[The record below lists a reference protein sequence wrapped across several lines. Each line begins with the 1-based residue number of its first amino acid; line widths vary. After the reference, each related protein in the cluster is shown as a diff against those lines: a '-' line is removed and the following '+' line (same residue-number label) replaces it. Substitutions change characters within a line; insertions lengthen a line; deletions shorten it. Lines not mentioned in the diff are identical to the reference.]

1 MVATSFVLW
10 MWWKSES
17 SWTQFHHRGRVVR
30 GGHGVLIKG
39 YGDDLD
45 GDEDDLNNIRMTM
58 TMVMMRRIRLV
69 SGGHGEL
76 IKGSV
81 MIQILMPGLSNH
93 DHDNDEIF
101 MKMVRC
107 SCAVD
112 LDHG

>member
-1 MVATSFVLW
+1 M
-10 MWWKSES
+10 
-17 SWTQFHHRGRVVR
+17 VR

-93 DHDNDEIF
+93 DHV
-101 MKMVRC
+101 MMGY
-107 SCAVD
+107 S
-112 LDHG
+112 